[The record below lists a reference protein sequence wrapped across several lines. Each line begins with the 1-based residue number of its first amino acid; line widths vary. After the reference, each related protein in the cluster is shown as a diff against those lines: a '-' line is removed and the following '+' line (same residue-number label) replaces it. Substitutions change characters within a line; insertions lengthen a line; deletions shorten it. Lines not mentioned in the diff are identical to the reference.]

1 MNEAIRERVGAYLM
15 GNRESKS
22 SIANRLGV
30 TLNTLNAKLRGESDF
45 SLSQAFEL
53 ADMLGC
59 SVDDLRRRPT

>member
-15 GNRESKS
+15 GNRASKS
-22 SIANRLGV
+22 SIADRLGV
-30 TLNTLNAKLRGESDF
+30 SLNTLNAKLRGESDF
-45 SLSQAFEL
+45 TLSQAFEL